1 ERGAFSLPGAAGS
14 VRACLSYYLSGEE
27 SITGSGLCFHTFV
40 LDSLADQGM
49 TPLREKLAL
58 NVVPPT
64 MSAPIRSQS
73 GSRFALRIQLCRSG
87 INGVPGNT
95 MGLGAESQRKLRA

>member
-1 ERGAFSLPGAAGS
+1 MRRFRQFCGFCGIPQAAIL
-14 VRACLSYYLSGEE
+14 AILSG
-27 SITGSGLCFHTFV
+27 

-49 TPLREKLAL
+49 MPLREKLAL

-87 INGVPGNT
+87 ENGVPGAT
-95 MGLGAESQRKLRA
+95 MGLGAESQRKLPA